1 LQSNGLE
8 EGIAMHHDSVTGL
21 LAAVHS
27 GFGLAVLPS
36 FIADRDPE
44 LVRCLPPR
52 PEDKG
57 ALWLLTHERL
67 RHTPRVR
74 AVLDFLAGRLSLLAG
89 DAASQQA

>member
-1 LQSNGLE
+1 
-8 EGIAMHHDSVTGL
+8 MHHDSVSGL

-36 FIADRDPE
+36 FIADRDAE

-52 PEDKG
+52 SDDNG

-67 RHTPRVR
+67 RHIPRIR
-74 AVLDFLAGRLSLLAG
+74 AVVDFLARRLTLLAG
-89 DAASQQA
+89 DTAAQQV